1 MSEHAIQQ
9 DRDCQHCWFETYK
22 LHAELAERVASLR
35 EGMNKVYS
43 GMVSGIIAASVA
55 LHRIKSDAETI
66 WVLAVLGIVV
76 SVAWLLSICSVT
88 GRLTA
93 KGEALRA
100 MERKL
105 PFKFLTEEKRR
116 FEERRFLRRSM
127 SLYVVPSLFLSI
139 CVLWLIVLCVRV
151 IC

>member
-1 MSEHAIQQ
+1 MSEHSIQQ
-9 DRDCQHCWFETYK
+9 NRDGQQCWFETYK

-35 EGMNKVYS
+35 EGMNKLYA

-55 LHRIKSDAETI
+55 IHRINSDAETDL
-66 WVLAVLGIVV
+66 VLAALGIAV
-76 SVAWLLSICSVT
+76 SVAWLLSVCSVT

-93 KGEALRA
+93 KGEVLRT
-100 MERKL
+100 MEQKL

-116 FEERRFLRRSM
+116 FDEQGFLRRSR

-139 CVLWLIVLCVRV
+139 CVLWLVVLCMRV

>member
-1 MSEHAIQQ
+1 MQQ

-35 EGMNKVYS
+35 EGMNKLYT

-55 LHRIKSDAETI
+55 IHRINSDAETA
-66 WVLAVLGIVV
+66 WVLAALGIAV
-76 SVAWLLSICSVT
+76 SVSWLLSISSVS
-88 GRLTA
+88 GRLAA
-93 KGEALRA
+93 KGEVLRT
-100 MERKL
+100 MEQKL
-105 PFKFLTEEKRR
+105 PFNFLTEEKRR
-116 FEERRFLRRSM
+116 FDEQGFLRRSR

-139 CVLWLIVLCVRV
+139 CVLWLVVLCMRV

>member
-1 MSEHAIQQ
+1 MQQ
-9 DRDCQHCWFETYK
+9 DHDCQHCWFETYK

-43 GMVSGIIAASVA
+43 GMVSGIIAASA
-55 LHRIKSDAETI
+55 AIHRINSDAETD
-66 WVLAVLGIVV
+66 WVLAALGIAV
-76 SVAWLLSICSVT
+76 SVAWLLSISSVT

-100 MERKL
+100 MEGKL

-116 FEERRFLRRSM
+116 FEERRFLRRSR
-127 SLYVVPSLFLSI
+127 SLYLVPGLFLGI
-139 CVLWLIVLCVRV
+139 CVLWLFVLCRGVSS
-151 IC
+151 